1 MVNNRPVAVL
11 PEGLSPL
18 EIKGLEYICGRL
30 GYRLVSSETTDNHSF
45 LIRVVDSDRFLSR
58 IDFYLPR
65 KASVLLFVRDCIVG
79 SSYPCKWVN
88 SSAST
93 ETITAELSS
102 FEIPKQEEHQQNELT
117 HREIEVLR
125 EIASGKTL
133 KEAADRL
140 CISFNTVLTH
150 RKNISAKLGI
160 RTASG
165 LSVYAMMNGLI

>member
-1 MVNNRPVAVL
+1 MRNNRPVAIL

-18 EIKGLEYICGRL
+18 EVKGLENVCGLL
-30 GYRLVSSETTDNHSF
+30 GYRLVSTESTDDHAF
-45 LIRVVDSDRFLSR
+45 IIRVVDSNVFLSR

-65 KASVLLFVRDCIVG
+65 KTSVLLFVRTGTEG

-88 SSAST
+88 SADTT
-93 ETITAELSS
+93 EMITTALSS
-102 FEIPKQEEHQQNELT
+102 FEIPEQEELQQGELT

-133 KEAADRL
+133 KEVADRL

-160 RTASG
+160 RTVSG
-165 LSVYAMMNGLI
+165 LSVYATMNGLI